1 MPSEIGTTTV
11 TGTSAVII
19 STSTAIMATANSSI
33 STNRSPMI
41 TMDDINKSKNSLP
54 LQTNIIKTN
63 NQSNNIVYN
72 ESDIIDNTSSSMNT
86 SISKVNKQKI

>member
-33 STNRSPMI
+33 STNRSSMI

-86 SISKVNKQKI
+86 SINKVNKQKI